1 LIKMLIG
8 MVHLAALPTS
18 PAGGLPIALIEE
30 LAVRDARALAEAGF
44 DALII
49 ENMHDAPYV
58 HAQHGPEV
66 AAIFTRIALAIR
78 AAVGPD
84 MAMGVQVLSG
94 GAKDALAIAHSAC
107 GVRRPT
113 KADARRSR
121 GKGKTSKRSSPSVGA
136 DEFPIDLAAG
146 FIRCENFVF
155 SHVADEGLLATAEAG
170 PLLRYRRAIG
180 ADGGAKSGGKGG
192 AGGKASGT
200 ASGQH
205 AVRVF
210 CDIKKK
216 HASHALTADVSIADA
231 VEAAEFFGSDGV
243 IITGTATG
251 KPTAMDD
258 VREAAEAT
266 DLPVLVGSGVTP
278 DNAAE
283 LLEFADALIVG
294 SWIKR
299 GGHWRNPVDVS
310 RARAMVKAVR

>member
-1 LIKMLIG
+1 MLIG

-18 PAGGLPIALIEE
+18 PGGGLPLEQIES
-30 LAVRDARALAEAGF
+30 LAVRDARTLADAGI

-66 AAIFTRIALAIR
+66 AAIFTRVALAIR
-78 AAVGPD
+78 AAVGPK
-84 MAMGVQVLSG
+84 MVMGVQVLSG
-94 GAKDALAIAHSAC
+94 GAKEALAIAHAAC
-107 GVRRPT
+107 GTPQPT
-113 KADARRSR
+113 KASAQRSR
-121 GKGKTSKRSSPSVGA
+121 GKEKASKRPSPSVGA
-136 DEFPIDLAAG
+136 DEFPIDLSEG

-180 ADGGAKSGGKGG
+180 ADGGGKSRGRVVK
-192 AGGKASGT
+192 
-200 ASGQH
+200 
-205 AVRVF
+205 VF

-231 VEAAEFFGSDGV
+231 VEAAEFFGADGV

-251 KPTAMDD
+251 KPTSIDD

-266 DLPVLVGSGVTP
+266 TLPVLVGSGVAP
-278 DNAAE
+278 DNASA
-283 LLEFADALIVG
+283 LLEHADALIVG

-299 GGHWRNPVDVS
+299 GGHWRNPVDAK
-310 RARAMVKAVR
+310 RAQAMVKAVR